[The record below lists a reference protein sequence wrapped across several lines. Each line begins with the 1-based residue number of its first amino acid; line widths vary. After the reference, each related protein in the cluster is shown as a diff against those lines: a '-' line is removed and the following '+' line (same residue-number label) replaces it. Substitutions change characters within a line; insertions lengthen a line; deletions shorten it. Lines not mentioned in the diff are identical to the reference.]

1 MAKFVVEDKPAKDDS
16 ASELAVEPDGE
27 EPAADEEITAE
38 PFAKRIC
45 TEMQYS
51 LSRTAEASTG
61 KVYCTADRMISYTVS
76 VWTRVSKVVIANQ
89 SNQNT
94 SEMRPV

>member
-27 EPAADEEITAE
+27 EPAADEEIAAE

-76 VWTRVSKVVIANQ
+76 VRTRVSIANQ
-89 SNQNT
+89 SNQTT
-94 SEMRPV
+94 SNMRPV